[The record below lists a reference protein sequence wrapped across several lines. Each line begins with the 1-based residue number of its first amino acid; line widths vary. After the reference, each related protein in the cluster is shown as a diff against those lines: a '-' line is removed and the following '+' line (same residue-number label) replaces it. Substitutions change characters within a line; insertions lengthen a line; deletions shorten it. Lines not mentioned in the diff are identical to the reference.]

1 MPTWSWIWMPPSSL
15 GKTRIEGEKA
25 YSFLRFLKHDKRQ
38 SCGYNYQII
47 QPSNSWTANEHKHLL
62 RSFKSKFYMSWG
74 HALNNVPCQGQV
86 SILRSILSTHKH
98 FHLNAMSSMSWHLSY
113 WLHFNKETIWRIYSL
128 LSLNQARVILFFYP
142 SYYVFLAMELKLH
155 FTFPV
160 QEILQDPP
168 HYRQGFIRQISM
180 YTSGLAIVQTVE

>member
-1 MPTWSWIWMPPSSL
+1 MTKDNPVNTTIKSYSQVTVEQPMNTSTYCIL
-15 GKTRIEGEKA
+15 LKA
-25 YSFLRFLKHDKRQ
+25 NFKKQ
-38 SCGYNYQII
+38 KNKKK
-47 QPSNSWTANEHKHLL
+47 N
-62 RSFKSKFYMSWG
+62 KSKFYMSWG
-74 HALNNVPCQGQV
+74 YALNNVPCQGQV
-86 SILRSILSTHKH
+86 SILRSILPTHKH

-168 HYRQGFIRQISM
+168 HYRQGFKRQIRGKYVHKWASHR
-180 YTSGLAIVQTVE
+180 SNSWVRKD